1 MPPFRYTPNQNR
13 YVGSIADLMGRGNEA
28 EAQALIASANAQA
41 QAAQASGQ
49 AWGGA
54 VQGIGNTV
62 SQAITN
68 WNSPEARRQREL
80 EKAREIFARGSEQ
93 ERVLNEPF
101 YRRTTGEMVGPPFAG
116 EPVEPT
122 VRTDSPIRV
131 DTVEEGLPFGAAPT
145 ETELDRMQSGGPLGE
160 GWTGSDPRTLSGA
173 YHPSVTVG
181 ADPGTVMPDGAIENR
196 ERTIRGYITDEGL
209 FDPRRA
215 AADMSA
221 GNVSPDV
228 INEVL
233 GNITN
238 TNKMFSDFDA
248 LESQSDE
255 DRTVLIG
262 RLAADALRQAELE
275 VLSIDD
281 AIDVNL
287 AALELRF
294 GKDVVNDLRVQLHNL
309 SPEEQQSS
317 LTNAAKAADDIVG
330 HQVFTPGQTRLGMI
344 SGLAETPAGTE
355 PLKDQLSKILALTP
369 GTEAY
374 DAAVTQYGDMTRA
387 MSQVEI
393 EQFESGLDLEQ
404 QQLNETIRHNK
415 RMEDLNLASSQ
426 ARAGRDSSTGE
437 SDSTYDAQLTND
449 IISVGN
455 DLLNHEG
462 FEGAFGALDA
472 AAEEWRFPAGLTP
485 KTIQE
490 TTDARGL
497 RKNLIDKMTIESL
510 ALMSGTL
517 TDNDIIILKNA
528 RTRLEASMSEE
539 SARTEI
545 TRILE
550 LMTRSRRQQVRL
562 HLDERGMLSSD
573 EKVSQFLVANPDF

>member
-1 MPPFRYTPNQNR
+1 MPFRYTPNQNR
-13 YVGSIADLMGRGNEA
+13 YVGSIADLMGRGNDA

-41 QAAQASGQ
+41 RAAQASGQ

-62 SQAITN
+62 SQAITD

-101 YRRTTGEMVGPPFAG
+101 YRRTAGEIVGPPFAG
-116 EPVEPT
+116 ELGEST
-122 VRTDSPIRV
+122 TRTSSPIRV
-131 DTVEEGLPFGAAPT
+131 NTVEEAGPFGAPPT
-145 ETELDRMQSGGPLGE
+145 EAELDRMQSGQPLGE
-160 GWTGSDPRTLSGA
+160 AFTERNSITKSYPYLKTGP
-173 YHPSVTVG
+173 
-181 ADPGTVMPDGAIENR
+181 DPGTVMPVGAIENR

-221 GNVSPDV
+221 GNVRPDV
-228 INEVL
+228 INEIL

-248 LESQSDE
+248 LEAQSDE
-255 DRTVLIG
+255 DRTVLMG
-262 RLAADALRQAELE
+262 RLAADALRQAELQ

-309 SPEEQQSS
+309 SPEEKQSA
-317 LTNAAKAADDIVG
+317 LTNAAKSADDIVG
-330 HQVFTPGQTRLGMI
+330 HEVFTPGQTRRGMI

-355 PLKDQLSKILALTP
+355 PLKDQLSKILTLTP

-387 MSQVEI
+387 MSQAEI
-393 EQFESGLDLEQ
+393 EQFDSGLDLEQ

-455 DLLNHEG
+455 DLLDHEG

-490 TTDARGL
+490 TTDARVL
-497 RKNLIDKMTIESL
+497 RDNLMDKMTLESL
-510 ALMSGTL
+510 ELMTGTL
-517 TDNDIIILKNA
+517 TEADMVILRNA
-528 RTRLEASMSEE
+528 KTRLDGRMSEE
-539 SARTEI
+539 AARTEI

-550 LMTRSRRQQVRL
+550 LMTKSRREQARQ
-562 HLDERGMLSSD
+562 HLVERGRPS
-573 EKVSQFLVANPDF
+573 ETENVSVFLDNNPSF

>member
-1 MPPFRYTPNQNR
+1 MPFQYTPYRNQ
-13 YVGSIADLMGRGNEA
+13 YVGDIADLMGRGRDA
-28 EAQALIASANAQA
+28 EAQALITAANAQA
-41 QAAQASGQ
+41 QAAQISGQ

-62 SQAITN
+62 SQAITD

-101 YRRTTGEMVGPPFAG
+101 YRRTMGEIVGPPFAG
-116 EPVEPT
+116 EPVDPT
-122 VRTDSPIRV
+122 ARTDSPIRV

-145 ETELDRMQSGGPLGE
+145 EAELDRMQSGGPLGE
-160 GWTGSDPRTLSGA
+160 GWTESDPRTLSGA

-255 DRTVLIG
+255 DRTVLMG
-262 RLAADALRQAELE
+262 RLAADALRQAELG

-309 SPEEQQSS
+309 SPEEQQSA

-330 HQVFTPGQTRLGMI
+330 HEIFTPGQTRRGII
-344 SGLAETPAGTE
+344 SGSEEIPAGRD
-355 PLKDQLSKILALTP
+355 PLKEQLSRILALTP
-369 GTEAY
+369 GTEPY
-374 DAAVTQYGDMTRA
+374 EAAVTQYGDMTRA
-387 MSQVEI
+387 MSQAEI
-393 EQFESGLDLEQ
+393 EQFASGLDLDER
-404 QQLNETIRHNK
+404 QLDETIRHN
-415 RMEDLNLASSQ
+415 RAMEEQ
-426 ARAGRDSSTGE
+426 ARRRPQTGVGRDPSTGE
-437 SDSTYDAQLTND
+437 ADSTYDAQLTND

-462 FEGAFGALDA
+462 FGGAFGVGSAT
-472 AAEEWRFPAGLTP
+472 AESWRVPARQ
-485 KTIQE
+485 K
-490 TTDARGL
+490 TTDARVL
-497 RKNLIDKMTIESL
+497 RDNLMDKMTLESL
-510 ALMSGTL
+510 ELMTGTL
-517 TDNDIIILKNA
+517 TEADMVILRNA
-528 RTRLEASMSEE
+528 KTRLDGRMSEE
-539 SARTEI
+539 AARTEI

-550 LMTRSRRQQVRL
+550 LMNKSRREQARQ
-562 HLDERGMLSSD
+562 HLVERGRPS
-573 EKVSQFLVANPDF
+573 ETENVSVFLDNNPSF

>member
-1 MPPFRYTPNQNR
+1 MPFQYTPYRNQ
-13 YVGSIADLMGRGNEA
+13 YVGDIADLMGRGRDA
-28 EAQALIASANAQA
+28 EAQALITAANAQA
-41 QAAQASGQ
+41 QAAQISGQ

-62 SQAITN
+62 SQAITD

-101 YRRTTGEMVGPPFAG
+101 YRRTMGEIVGPPFAG
-116 EPVEPT
+116 EPVDPT
-122 VRTDSPIRV
+122 ARTDSPIRV

-145 ETELDRMQSGGPLGE
+145 EAELDRMQSGGPLGE
-160 GWTGSDPRTLSGA
+160 GWTESDPRTLSGA

-255 DRTVLIG
+255 DRTVLMG
-262 RLAADALRQAELE
+262 RLAADALRQAELG

-309 SPEEQQSS
+309 SPEEQQSA

-330 HQVFTPGQTRLGMI
+330 HEIFTPGQTRRGII
-344 SGLAETPAGTE
+344 SGSEEIPAGRD
-355 PLKDQLSKILALTP
+355 PLKEQLSRILALTP
-369 GTEAY
+369 GTEPY
-374 DAAVTQYGDMTRA
+374 EAAVTQYGDMTRA
-387 MSQVEI
+387 MSQAEI
-393 EQFESGLDLEQ
+393 EQFASGLDLDER
-404 QQLNETIRHNK
+404 QLDETIRHN
-415 RMEDLNLASSQ
+415 RAMEEQ
-426 ARAGRDSSTGE
+426 ARRRPQTGVGRDPSTGE
-437 SDSTYDAQLTND
+437 ADSTYDAQLTND

-462 FEGAFGALDA
+462 FGGAFGVGSAT
-472 AAEEWRFPAGLTP
+472 AESWRVPARQ
-485 KTIQE
+485 K
-490 TTDARGL
+490 TTDARVL
-497 RKNLIDKMTIESL
+497 RDNLMDKMTLESL
-510 ALMSGTL
+510 ELMTGTL
-517 TDNDIIILKNA
+517 TEADMVILRNA
-528 RTRLEASMSEE
+528 KTRLDGRMSEE
-539 SARTEI
+539 AARTEI

-550 LMTRSRRQQVRL
+550 LMNKSRREQARQ
-562 HLDERGMLSSD
+562 HLVERGSASGA
-573 EKVSQFLVANPDF
+573 ENISVFLDNNPGF

>member
-1 MPPFRYTPNQNR
+1 MPFQYRPYRNQ
-13 YVGSIADLMGRGNEA
+13 YVGDIADLMGRGRDA
-28 EAQALIASANAQA
+28 EAQALIDSANAQA
-41 QAAQASGQ
+41 QAAQISGQ

-62 SQAITN
+62 AQGITE

-80 EKAREIFARGSEQ
+80 EKAREIFARGSAQ
-93 ERVLNEPF
+93 ERTINEPF
-101 YRRTTGEMVGPPFAG
+101 YRRTMGEIVGPPFAG
-116 EPVEPT
+116 EIVEPT
-122 VRTDSPIRV
+122 VRTASPIRV
-131 DTVEEGLPFGAAPT
+131 DTVEGQRPFGATPT
-145 ETELDRMQSGGPLGE
+145 EAKLDRMQSGEPLAE
-160 GWTGSDPRTLSGA
+160 GWTERDPMETR
-173 YHPSVTVG
+173 YPSVTVG
-181 ADPGTVMPDGAIENR
+181 ADPGTVIPAGGVIENR
-196 ERTIRGYITDEGL
+196 ERIIRGYLTDEGL
-209 FDPRRA
+209 FDPRQA
-215 AADMSA
+215 MADMSA
-221 GNVSPDV
+221 GNVRPDV
-228 INEVL
+228 INEIL

-238 TNKMFSDFDA
+238 TNKMLSDFDT
-248 LESQSDE
+248 LEAQSEE
-255 DRTVLIG
+255 DRTVLMG

-309 SPEEQQSS
+309 SPREQQSA

-330 HQVFTPGQTRLGMI
+330 HEIFTPGQRRVGII
-344 SGLAETPAGTE
+344 SGLGETPAGTE
-355 PLKDQLSKILALTP
+355 PLKEQLSRILALTP

-393 EQFESGLDLEQ
+393 DQFESGLDLDQ
-404 QQLNETIRHNK
+404 QQLNETIRHNR
-415 RMEDLNLASSQ
+415 RMEEQNLVSSQ
-426 ARAGRDSSTGE
+426 ARAGRDLSTGE
-437 SDSTYDAQLTND
+437 ADSTYDAQLTND

-462 FEGAFGALDA
+462 FGGAFGVGSARL
-472 AAEEWRFPAGLTP
+472 ESVRFPAT
-485 KTIQE
+485 QA

-497 RKNLIDKMTIESL
+497 RKNLIDKMTLESL
-510 ALMSGTL
+510 SLMSGTL

-539 SARTEI
+539 SAREEI

-550 LMTRSRRQQVRL
+550 LMTRSRREQVRL

-573 EKVSQFLVANPDF
+573 EKVSQFLIDNPDF